1 MKTYKEFHIRTAPFL
16 PDLLSGL
23 LWELNIS
30 GLTEEQQSIIIF
42 SEGNNLSKETVENF
56 LRKMKAENLFSEFS
70 VDEYELE
77 NKNWNEEWEKN
88 LNIIKV
94 NDKLVIKPSTKEY
107 NPKENEIVLTI
118 DPKMSFG
125 TGEHQTT
132 KLMLKMI
139 ERYVKPGMKVLDV
152 GSGTAILAIA
162 SVKLGTVSAVAVD
175 NDELCFANG
184 IENIGLNEVSEE
196 VEVRIGELKDINES
210 NFDMILA
217 NIQKNVILG
226 IADDIRKRL
235 INEGIIILSGLLNKD
250 EEDVVEHYKKIC
262 FNLVD
267 KERMDEWTV
276 LVLQLK
282 V

>member
-139 ERYVKPGMKVLDV
+139 EQYVKPGMKVLDV

-162 SVKLGTVSAVAVD
+162 SVKLGAVSAVAVD

-262 FNLVD
+262 FNLVGKD
-267 KERMDEWTV
+267 RMDEWTV

>member
-42 SEGNNLSKETVENF
+42 SEGNYLSKETVENF

-162 SVKLGTVSAVAVD
+162 SVKLGAVSAVAVD

-262 FNLVD
+262 FNLVGKD
-267 KERMDEWTV
+267 RMDEWTV

>member
-30 GLTEEQQSIIIF
+30 GLTEEQQSIVIF

-152 GSGTAILAIA
+152 GSGTAVLAIA
-162 SVKLGTVSAVAVD
+162 SVKLGAVSAVAVD

>member
-162 SVKLGTVSAVAVD
+162 SVKLDAVSAVAVD

>member
-162 SVKLGTVSAVAVD
+162 SVKLGAVSAVAVD

-262 FNLVD
+262 FNLVGKD
-267 KERMDEWTV
+267 RMDEWTV

>member
-162 SVKLGTVSAVAVD
+162 SVKLGAVSAVAVD